1 MKKEKQFKIT
11 QQKVDVHYEA
21 TLWDNREM
29 GGWFP
34 FLFGYGKTQEE
45 ADTKLIIQIIKTKSD
60 YLIK

>member
-34 FLFGYGKTQEE
+34 FLFGYGITQ
-45 ADTKLIIQIIKTKSD
+45 
-60 YLIK
+60 